1 MKIHVSVSL
10 INSYL
15 SEIASKDFG
24 ISKERVQKVKSVL
37 LEFINWLEE
46 EKDFLMP
53 DEQTLLEAPY
63 TLEVNE
69 II

>member
-53 DEQTLLEAPY
+53 DE
-63 TLEVNE
+63 
-69 II
+69 